1 MNRFN
6 EAIERVASGAEA
18 AGTIRTQAAKLV
30 AHRGFE
36 NLIIILILINAAVL
50 ELETSPDV
58 VAHFGAAL
66 AFANQ
71 AILAVFMFEVVVKIT
86 AISPSYGKYFK
97 DGWNLFDFSV
107 VALSLIPATGQFA
120 MIARLARLLRV
131 ARLMSTIPEL
141 RLIVNTLIRS
151 IPSMGHVLMLM
162 SVIFYI
168 YAVLGYHLFHV
179 HNPELWGNL
188 PISLLT
194 LFRVVTLEDWTDVMY
209 NAMEMHSMA
218 WIYFVSF
225 VVMGTFVVINLFI
238 AVVLNNLDEAKA
250 ERLAELQA
258 IPSKDEMLQE
268 LRDTRAALKRMEE
281 MLGRRLDQRP

>member
-1 MNRFN
+1 MNQFN
-6 EAIERVASGAEA
+6 DAIQRVANGTEA
-18 AGTIRTQAAKLV
+18 AGTIRTKAAKLV
-30 AHRGFE
+30 ANRRFE
-36 NLIIILILINAAVL
+36 NLIIVLILINAAVL
-50 ELETSPDV
+50 GLETSPNV
-58 VAHFGAAL
+58 VAHFGTIL
-66 AFANQ
+66 GFANQ

-86 AISPSYGKYFK
+86 AIAPSYGKYFK
-97 DGWNLFDFSV
+97 DGWNIFDFSV

-179 HNPELWGNL
+179 HNPELLGNL

-194 LFRVVTLEDWTDVMY
+194 LFRLVTLEDWTDVMY
-209 NAMEMHSMA
+209 NAMAMHPLA

-268 LRDTRAALKRMEE
+268 LRDTRAALKRMEDT
-281 MLGRRLDQRP
+281 LGRFER